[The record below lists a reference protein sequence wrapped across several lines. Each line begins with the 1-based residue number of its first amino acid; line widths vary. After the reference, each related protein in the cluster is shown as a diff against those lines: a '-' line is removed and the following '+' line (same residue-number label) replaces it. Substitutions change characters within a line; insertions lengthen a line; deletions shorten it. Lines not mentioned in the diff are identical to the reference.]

1 MSTLRRRFLGDTFS
15 STKPSRE
22 LSPAKGEPVA
32 LVSKSHLKELKG
44 KRGKRW
50 QFSIFG
56 LGGLFGL
63 VVAAIFANQHDVI
76 NLEGLVDFNM
86 ESLLDVIPAGIVND
100 AKDLTVRCFQLARS
114 TWETHK
120 LKLIRSSCSQRHER
134 ETVNYD
140 SFSVGLHLQSQGV
153 RALHPVIMIPGVVS
167 TGLESWGTQK
177 ESIQYFRKRLWGSWS
192 MMRALVLDKASWKR
206 HIMLDT
212 LTGLDPPGIK
222 LRAAQGFGE
231 LRFPSHRSPKYS
243 AT

>member
-1 MSTLRRRFLGDTFS
+1 MSTLRRRFLGDS
-15 STKPSRE
+15 SPLKNP
-22 LSPAKGEPVA
+22 SPAKGEPVT
-32 LVSKSHLKELKG
+32 LVSNSHLKELKG

-63 VVAAIFANQHDVI
+63 VVAAFFANQHDVL

-86 ESLLDVIPAGIVND
+86 ESLLDVIPAGIVKD
-100 AKDLTVRCFQLARS
+100 ARDLTVCYAPHCKSLR
-114 TWETHK
+114 EKHK
-120 LKLIRSSCSQRHER
+120 LKLIHSSCSQRRER

-153 RALHPVIMIPGVVS
+153 RALHPVIMIPGVIS
-167 TGLESWGTQK
+167 TGLESWGTEK

-206 HIMLDT
+206 HIMLDKV
-212 LTGLDPPGIK
+212 TGLDPPGVK

-231 LRFPSHRSPKYS
+231 LCFPKVFSLV
-243 AT
+243 